1 MINKTKI
8 RKLLETSKT
17 KLLKNGT
24 INPTYFIKPRSKKKP
39 IIIFSPY
46 WDSPESK
53 IIGLEE
59 LRRVCNQVG
68 AKQVT
73 MVSDCDLPGDG
84 LPFSEGLCVTVEEA
98 KRFQIVL
105 LPYTRNPEGE
115 IVFDKE
121 LWENRKTKNPDALCE
136 GLVQ

>member
-17 KLLKNGT
+17 KLLKNEP
-24 INPTYFIKPRSKKKP
+24 IDPTYFIKPRSKKNP
-39 IIIFSPY
+39 ILIFSPS
-46 WDSPESK
+46 WNSPESK
-53 IIGLEE
+53 ASVFEE
-59 LRRVCNQVG
+59 LRRVCNLVD

-73 MVSDCDLPGDG
+73 MVSDCNLHGDDLS
-84 LPFSEGLCVTVEEA
+84 FSDGLCVTVEEA
-98 KRFQIVL
+98 ERFQMVL

-121 LWENRKTKNPDALCE
+121 LWENRKTKHPEALSE

>member
-1 MINKTKI
+1 MNKNYM
-8 RKLLETSKT
+8 RKLLKTSKT
-17 KLLKNGT
+17 KLLKNET

-39 IIIFSPY
+39 IIIFSPS

-53 IIGLEE
+53 IIAFAE
-59 LRRVCNQVG
+59 LRRVCKQVD

-73 MVSDCDLPGDG
+73 MVSDCYLHGYDFPFSDG
-84 LPFSEGLCVTVEEA
+84 LFVTVEEA
-98 KRFQIVL
+98 KRFQVVL

-115 IVFDKE
+115 IVFDE
-121 LWENRKTKNPDALCE
+121 EVWENRKTKRPDALCE